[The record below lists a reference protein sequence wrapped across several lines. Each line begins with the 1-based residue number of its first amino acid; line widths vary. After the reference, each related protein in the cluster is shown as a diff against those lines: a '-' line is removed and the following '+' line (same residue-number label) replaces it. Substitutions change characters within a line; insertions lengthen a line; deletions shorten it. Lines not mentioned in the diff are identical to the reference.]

1 MITKDTV
8 VVNLANPAD
17 ITLSKFKAVLADVE
31 ARRLSRRGMLPGYR
45 SRGVFR

>member
-17 ITLSKFKAVLADVE
+17 ITLSKFKAVLADAGSPAYGE
-31 ARRLSRRGMLPGYR
+31 AEAMYNAVVAERD
-45 SRGVFR
+45 

>member
-17 ITLSKFKAVLADVE
+17 ITLAKFKAVLADSWEPCV
-31 ARRLSRRGMLPGYR
+31 Y
-45 SRGVFR
+45 